1 MLLRWFFFVLC
12 LFDGLFAHGL
22 HGFLFR
28 CLHSTRLDDGVL
40 EQVRAVFF
48 CSLCSALK
56 LTLSLCVSVS
66 PLSLSLSL
74 SLSLFL
80 SLSLTL
86 GSRHQ

>member
-48 CSLCSALK
+48 CSL
-56 LTLSLCVSVS
+56 
-66 PLSLSLSL
+66 
-74 SLSLFL
+74 
-80 SLSLTL
+80 
-86 GSRHQ
+86 